1 MRKLATLK
9 RLFDHRALYCQL
21 IVTRRCNL
29 ACGYCNEFDSVSKP
43 VPYEELVRWM
53 DHLVGELGV
62 TIMDFLGG
70 EPLLHPRIA
79 DLVHYAHEKGCWTNI
94 ITNGLLLSDE
104 KIEAL
109 NRAGLD
115 SMCVS
120 IDRVNPTDFTHKG
133 LRPLRRKLARLRERA
148 DFQVECNA
156 VLCEETFDEF
166 EELVL
171 ELKALGFPVR
181 CGVRHYEGKLDL
193 NEQVRE
199 RLEWFHSHFRHWR
212 IAPMMDLHRA
222 RIEGKAPEWKCTGGY
237 KFLYVDEFGTV
248 KACSQVALREPK
260 HVLSMS
266 AADLKANDHHK
277 PCEKDCGVSCVIQ
290 TSLITAN
297 PIGYAARCVSHLVRT
312 RGQGVKYGG
321 FRKASSGHRPAQGAR
336 QEIGA
341 GT

>member
-120 IDRVNPTDFTHKG
+120 IDRVNPTDFT
-133 LRPLRRKLARLRERA
+133 R
-148 DFQVECNA
+148 
-156 VLCEETFDEF
+156 
-166 EELVL
+166 
-171 ELKALGFPVR
+171 
-181 CGVRHYEGKLDL
+181 
-193 NEQVRE
+193 
-199 RLEWFHSHFRHWR
+199 
-212 IAPMMDLHRA
+212 
-222 RIEGKAPEWKCTGGY
+222 
-237 KFLYVDEFGTV
+237 
-248 KACSQVALREPK
+248 
-260 HVLSMS
+260 
-266 AADLKANDHHK
+266 
-277 PCEKDCGVSCVIQ
+277 DCGR
-290 TSLITAN
+290 
-297 PIGYAARCVSHLVRT
+297 YAASSPGCASGPTSRSSATPCSARRRSTSSRSWSWNSRRSASRSGAACATT
-312 RGQGVKYGG
+312 RG
-321 FRKASSGHRPAQGAR
+321 SW
-336 QEIGA
+336 
-341 GT
+341 T